1 MNSNP
6 MDNIDMFLRRPVDAV
21 AALLPDEQ
29 RAHAAVAELGEG
41 GLDVAR
47 VLLLHGAEGV
57 RIFDRA
63 GTGHGERSRILRLLQ
78 GWGYD
83 AGVMDLYDEGLR
95 GGESLIVVPS
105 SYDSRVGIGEV
116 LEEHGGHAVSYFG
129 PGRMESLTGP

>member
-1 MNSNP
+1 VSSTP

-41 GLDVAR
+41 GIDVAG

-57 RIFDRA
+57 RIFDRS
-63 GTGHGERSRILRLLQ
+63 GEGHGKRSRILRLLQ

-95 GGESLIVVPS
+95 KGQSLIVVPS
-105 SYDSRVGIGEV
+105 SYGNRIGIGEV
-116 LEEHGGHAVSYFG
+116 FEEHGGHAVSYFG
-129 PGRMESLTGP
+129 SGRMESLTGP